1 MWIWTL
7 GLNKED
13 KKVEELMVSREEI
26 NSEIKMTQI
35 DLKNSQTTKLKK
47 RNSIKIDNIIML
59 GETENIITTKNN
71 FITKERSLIL
81 IKDNKDRTTT
91 EDKVKAI
98 GDKDSM
104 ILEDKITKKI
114 AETDSTERITKEI

>member
-1 MWIWTL
+1 
-7 GLNKED
+7 
-13 KKVEELMVSREEI
+13 MVSREEI
-26 NSEIKMTQI
+26 NSEIKMMQI

-59 GETENIITTKNN
+59 GEIENIIMTKNN

>member
-1 MWIWTL
+1 
-7 GLNKED
+7 
-13 KKVEELMVSREEI
+13 MVSREEI
-26 NSEIKMTQI
+26 NSEIKMMQI

-114 AETDSTERITKEI
+114 AGTDSTERITKEI